1 MKCENEIDKKE
12 SVIKEVLKNPMQWGK
27 KHEELIDK
35 LSGRLAK
42 MVDDKL
48 GNTPLKHFFIPE
60 DIKKVSD
67 MINAYRVDLAKLN
80 KNAVKLS
87 EFLSENLTEDE
98 SIALTRALAG
108 DGEIPEH
115 LRSVYD
121 RFRRIID
128 RNADNLVRAGALDEK
143 YKIKDYLKRYYKD
156 YLEDKH
162 KFSIKM
168 QKLFK
173 RKDLTHEER
182 LELGLIENSDF
193 VVANT
198 ILEQN
203 KQLYKAKL
211 LKQIAD
217 VFAIDEAKEGYVRVS
232 DESVGG
238 GIKKYGALA
247 GKYVPN
253 ELMESLKQAYLV
265 DSIYNTLW
273 TQIIDHIKVNV
284 TVKNPGTHVY
294 NVLSNLQLAFLNG
307 DLGSL
312 VQVIGM
318 AATNREKFNKL
329 VNLAREFGLN
339 NELDEFTNFSK
350 ELDVKAKKDP
360 LSLVTA
366 FFKNIYLAEGTK
378 AGTAVRKVYSMEDEI
393 FKLASFYKRI
403 KGRKISKATA
413 RKAFKEAMADYVD
426 YSTPLPKVIKIADK
440 YGAFPF
446 THYIYKSTP
455 RVAKIILK
463 NPLKFTLLQIALLE
477 SGASLFNENDNYQ
490 KPSWAAD
497 TWLLGLKYFPS
508 NLFAAKQWVS
518 IGNDKFANIGRSLP
532 GFRYTDLMLNLGFIG
547 AATNILSGKD
557 PLWGS
562 KIYYESD
569 STPQRYSKIAQKL
582 AEYYLPPFGGGRY
595 TQRAIKLAT
604 DFKHPKNAYGEP
616 LTWKEFW
623 LRIGG
628 VREFNKEKELLKHY
642 KSTIKA
648 WYNGNI
654 SKEEMQQEHKKIIEF
669 AKKHKLKFD
678 FKKAM
683 RYKKRY
689 KKQRNNAEVN
699 RWVN

>member
-12 SVIKEVLKNPMQWGK
+12 SAIKEVLKNPLQWGK
-27 KHEELIDK
+27 KHEEMIDK
-35 LSGRLAK
+35 LSDRLAK

-128 RNADNLVRAGALDEK
+128 RNADNLVRAGVLDEK

-182 LELGLIENSDF
+182 LELGLIENADF

-217 VFAIDEAKEGYVRVS
+217 VFAVDEAKEGYVRVS

-265 DSIYNTLW
+265 DSLYNTIW
-273 TQIIDHIKVNV
+273 TRLVDHIKVNV
-284 TVKNPGTHVY
+284 TVKFIGTHLY
-294 NVLSNLQLAFLNG
+294 NVLSNLQLAFVNG

-312 VQVIGM
+312 VHVIGM

-329 VNLAREFGLN
+329 VNLAKEFGLN

-350 ELDVKAKKDP
+350 SLNPKTKKDP
-360 LSLVTA
+360 ISLVIA
-366 FFKNIYLAEGTK
+366 FFKNAYLAEGTM

-393 FKLASFYKRI
+393 FKLAGFYKRI
-403 KGRKISKATA
+403 KGRKVSKATA
-413 RKAFKEAMADYVD
+413 RKAFNEAMADYVD
-426 YSTPLPKVIKIADK
+426 YSTPLPGIVKFVDK
-440 YGAFPF
+440 NGLFPF
-446 THYIYKSTP
+446 THYIWKSTP
-455 RVAKIILK
+455 RVAKIIFK

-477 SGASLFNENDNYQ
+477 SGANLFNENDNYQ

-497 TWLLGLKYFPS
+497 TWLFGLKYFPS
-508 NLFAAKQWVS
+508 NLFAAKQWVN
-518 IGNDKFANIGRSLP
+518 IGDDKFFNIGRSLP
-532 GFRYTDLMLNLGFIG
+532 GFRYTDLTMNLGFVG
-547 AATNILSGKD
+547 AISNIISGKD

-582 AEYYLPPFGGGRY
+582 AEYYLPPFSGGRY

-604 DFKHPKNAYGEP
+604 DYKHPKNAYGKP
-616 LTWKEFW
+616 LTWEEFW
-623 LRIGG
+623 LRIVGI
-628 VREFNKEKELLKHY
+628 REFDREEELLKHY
-642 KSTIKA
+642 KATVKA

-669 AKKHKLKFD
+669 AKKRKLKLD
-678 FKKAM
+678 FKKAIK
-683 RYKKRY
+683 YKNKH
-689 KKQRNNAEVN
+689 KKQRDNAAIN